1 VYTPH
6 AAVGS
11 FGFRNHVHHIIYIL
25 VKNCIRGKSHRAVA
39 AKAPKRLCQKST
51 SHGGGG
57 SGGGG
62 IN

>member
-11 FGFRNHVHHIIYIL
+11 FGFRNHVRRIMYIL
-25 VKNCIRGKSHRAVA
+25 VENRIHETSHRAVA
-39 AKAPKRLCQKST
+39 AKSPKRLCQKST

-57 SGGGG
+57 GGGG
-62 IN
+62 VN